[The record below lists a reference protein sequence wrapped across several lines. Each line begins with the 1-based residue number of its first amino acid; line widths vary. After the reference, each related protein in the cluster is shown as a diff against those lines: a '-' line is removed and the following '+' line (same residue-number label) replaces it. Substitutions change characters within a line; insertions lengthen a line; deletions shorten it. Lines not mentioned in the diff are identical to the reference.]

1 MALGPIVFMFAET
14 DDEYR
19 KEIVEDAQRIG
30 ALVEKENIRITLEYH
45 SDTLTDTPQSAQQLM
60 EEINLQNV
68 LLYWQPA
75 ESLSVEQR
83 IESLPNLAP
92 WITNVHIFHWEDFYN
107 RFPLADGFEEWKQY
121 LAIIDK
127 EALHN
132 HHYLLEFVPDDEAK
146 AFYESTETLKKI
158 SRYFIIKKQI
168 AERENVELNCIL
180 FFLSVKFVKILF
192 YSE

>member
-1 MALGPIVFMFAET
+1 MA
-14 DDEYR
+14 
-19 KEIVEDAQRIG
+19 
-30 ALVEKENIRITLEYH
+30 EKENIRITLKCH

-146 AFYESTETLKKI
+146 AFYESAEKLKKI
-158 SRYFIIKKQI
+158 SRYFIIKKTNSRK
-168 AERENVELNCIL
+168 RECRVKLHSL
-180 FFLSVKFVKILF
+180 FLSVKFVKILF

>member
-1 MALGPIVFMFAET
+1 MA
-14 DDEYR
+14 
-19 KEIVEDAQRIG
+19 
-30 ALVEKENIRITLEYH
+30 EKENIRITLKCH

-146 AFYESTETLKKI
+146 AFYESAEKLKKI